1 MYVIWKVVHVFAVV
15 LFLGN
20 IITGVFWA
28 QLAHKTRDPKNIA
41 LTFEGI
47 TRSDR
52 WFTMPGVTLL
62 TFAGIGNAMIAG
74 IPMLSTG
81 WIFWSIV
88 LLIVSGAAFMFRVS
102 PLQRRIAALARAGGG
117 GQLEWARYE
126 LLHRSWALW
135 GSIATLAPIVA
146 LVLMVLK
153 PDLPGLRMMIS
164 PN

>member
-1 MYVIWKVVHVFAVV
+1 VYLIWKAVHVFGVV

-28 QLAHKTRDPKNIA
+28 ALARKARDPKVIA
-41 LTFEGI
+41 QTFEGI
-47 TRSDR
+47 TKSDR

-62 TFAGIGNAMIAG
+62 TLAGVANAIIAG

-88 LLIVSGAAFMFRVS
+88 LLIISGVAFMFRVS
-102 PLQRRIAALARAGGG
+102 PLQRRIAALARAGGS
-117 GQLEWARYE
+117 GQFEWARYE
-126 LLHRSWALW
+126 LLYRSWALW
-135 GSIATLAPIVA
+135 GSIATLAPLVA

-153 PDLPGLRMMIS
+153 PDLPGLGVTIS
-164 PN
+164 D